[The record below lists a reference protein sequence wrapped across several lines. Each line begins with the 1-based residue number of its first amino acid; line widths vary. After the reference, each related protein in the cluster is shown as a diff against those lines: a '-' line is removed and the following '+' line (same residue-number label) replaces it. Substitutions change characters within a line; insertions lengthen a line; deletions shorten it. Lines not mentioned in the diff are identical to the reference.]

1 MTYVIH
7 IKAMDLKA
15 IHFSYAYSYKN
26 PRGERR
32 RANRVSLPRP
42 EAGRHDPRV
51 RSRYKIATSTSTAST
66 NRRFFFM
73 AFSPQWAGEGGGGCR
88 CAGQHGGGRKARGA
102 EKKMEKNE
110 KSKEAISGAFQK
122 LTLDCGDLKNRIR
135 S

>member
-7 IKAMDLKA
+7 IKAMDIKA

-51 RSRYKIATSTSTAST
+51 RSRYKIVTSTSTAST

-73 AFSPQWAGEGGGGCR
+73 AFPPQWAGEGGGG
-88 CAGQHGGGRKARGA
+88 AGARFSPAGGERRVGPGKKRG
-102 EKKMEKNE
+102 KK
-110 KSKEAISGAFQK
+110 
-122 LTLDCGDLKNRIR
+122 
-135 S
+135 

>member
-7 IKAMDLKA
+7 IKAMDIKA

-51 RSRYKIATSTSTAST
+51 RSRYKIVTSTSTASS
-66 NRRFFFM
+66 NRRFFSWLFPP
-73 AFSPQWAGEGGGGCR
+73 S
-88 CAGQHGGGRKARGA
+88 
-102 EKKMEKNE
+102 EKKKKRKNE
-110 KSKEAISGAFQK
+110 SRRVKKKKKKEENEIQLKRLAGHFKS
-122 LTLDCGDLKNRIR
+122 
-135 S
+135 